1 MKKFIP
7 FIFPAAAILIIL
19 ILAFR
24 WYSMRTSQTET
35 PAPFAEGVE
44 IENLTDTEE
53 NEVARG
59 VGDYKSVEM
68 SNSSENETD
77 LGTIRYEI
85 KDGKVRLS
93 VLATLP
99 ELTDGG
105 VYQVWFKEVNGEAI
119 RKAFTLEMS
128 KGGYIG
134 SASISSE
141 VLPFEVIVSKE
152 MTQDDTLEETV
163 LSGTVSE

>member
-7 FIFPAAAILIIL
+7 FIFPAAAVLIIL

-24 WYSMRTSQTET
+24 WYSMRTSQNQT

-53 NEVARG
+53 SEVSRG

-68 SNSSENETD
+68 KGIADDD
-77 LGTIRYEI
+77 LGSIRYEI
-85 KDGKVRLS
+85 KDDKVRLS
-93 VLATLP
+93 VMATLP
-99 ELTDGG
+99 ELTEGN
-105 VYQVWFKEVNGEAI
+105 YQVWFKEINGDAI

-128 KGGYIG
+128 KGGYLG

-141 VLPFEVIVSKE
+141 VLPFEVLVSRE
-152 MTQDDTLEETV
+152 MTQDDAMEEV
-163 LSGTVSE
+163 ILSGTVSE